1 MQPQTETNLVKYCQ
15 QHHAV
20 RSCSNH
26 SVRFKNSNFTENI
39 HHYCGTLSAL
49 KRLEMLKTRSQKT
62 RCNDLNC
69 SHTERPVE
77 ATCHN
82 ELCCYL
88 HSFALWRTG
97 TLGPH
102 EKTEILGCKS
112 VKLLYFIPMLPTVV
126 QSMMFHLHADLPYCG
141 LKRLNSES
149 RCWFAQYP
157 APFPICVARVRSSF
171 IHNNLPVMRTNE
183 CSYPSLVR
191 FCTREELRQT
201 SFLRKLG
208 HCSSNKL
215 RNSLQC
221 ITRHPRNVPRD
232 HDSKVQ
238 ITHLKK

>member
-1 MQPQTETNLVKYCQ
+1 
-15 QHHAV
+15 
-20 RSCSNH
+20 
-26 SVRFKNSNFTENI
+26 
-39 HHYCGTLSAL
+39 
-49 KRLEMLKTRSQKT
+49 ML
-62 RCNDLNC
+62 
-69 SHTERPVE
+69 
-77 ATCHN
+77 
-82 ELCCYL
+82 
-88 HSFALWRTG
+88 
-97 TLGPH
+97 
-102 EKTEILGCKS
+102 
-112 VKLLYFIPMLPTVV
+112 
-126 QSMMFHLHADLPYCG
+126 FHLHADLPYCG

-201 SFLRKLG
+201 SFLRKLA

-238 ITHLKK
+238 ITHLKKCMTRRFIYDNRQRIPYIITIPLKYYQKKMGARFPRSGTAIFFGLSHDWIFT

>member
-1 MQPQTETNLVKYCQ
+1 
-15 QHHAV
+15 
-20 RSCSNH
+20 
-26 SVRFKNSNFTENI
+26 
-39 HHYCGTLSAL
+39 
-49 KRLEMLKTRSQKT
+49 ML
-62 RCNDLNC
+62 
-69 SHTERPVE
+69 
-77 ATCHN
+77 
-82 ELCCYL
+82 
-88 HSFALWRTG
+88 
-97 TLGPH
+97 PH

-171 IHNNLPVMRTNE
+171 IHNNLPVMRTNR

-215 RNSLQC
+215 RNSLQY